1 MGCHTH
7 PAMPRRRPQ
16 APNGRSGPQVAV
28 GYLRRST
35 DRQEQSIPDQR
46 KAIERYAAEHDLEL
60 ARYFVDDA
68 ISGTSAVRR
77 PAFQEMV
84 GLAQQERRPFSYVI
98 VYDVKRFGRLDN
110 DEAGYYRHILRT
122 HGVEVLYVGENF
134 SGDATDDLLRP
145 VKQWQA
151 REESKDLAKVTIR
164 GMLSRVESGYWNGG
178 SPPFGYDLRYESP
191 REDGGAFL
199 FVLRFQAD
207 GSKLVLDESGK
218 VVRTLARGERLQVSK
233 RDRSRLVLSS
243 HERVDLVRRIFTM
256 SAVDR
261 MGYRAI
267 ANVLNDEGVPSP
279 RNAEWAHIYSG
290 AWTASTIRSILTN
303 PMYVGDLVWNRRTD
317 ARFFKVSNGRATER
331 REAYGPRLVPNPEV
345 DWIHVE
351 ETHPGIV
358 SRRVFDAAKPTRR
371 RSGAPPEEGTTRAPG
386 AVNGRRARYLLSG
399 LVECARCGGRYEGVR
414 RTKGKRRK
422 DGSPVQT
429 FYYGCGNYVRKGRAA
444 CRFGPIAQ
452 ERLEQRVVAVVLE
465 HYAQYR
471 GEAGRKRIAEVVR
484 ECVGVDSADLM
495 ETRRSVEARLEQIQA
510 AASKLLDA
518 LSDGTRGFVEER
530 LQALDEERS
539 LLERKLRGLDD
550 LELSRTERLSLI
562 DDCQEFVHRLG
573 SDLTSPSP
581 EVRIRT
587 LRRCVGKV
595 CASKEDGEVEVQ
607 LIPLPVG
614 GPWSI
619 GSVSIRRE
627 L

>member
-1 MGCHTH
+1 MAEPPWVVPH
-7 PAMPRRRPQ
+7 PAMPRPH
-16 APNGRSGPQVAV
+16 PHGLNGRSGPQVAV

-60 ARYFVDDA
+60 ARFFVDDA

-84 GLAQQERRPFSYVI
+84 GLAQQDRRPFSYVI

-199 FVLRFQAD
+199 LVLRFQPD

-243 HERVDLVRRIFTM
+243 PERVELVRRIFTM
-256 SAVDR
+256 SAIDR

-267 ANVLNDEGVPSP
+267 SNVLNEEGVPSP
-279 RNAEWAHIYSG
+279 RNAEWSHIYSG

-317 ARFFKVSNGRATER
+317 ARFFKVSNGN
-331 REAYGPRLVPNPEV
+331 PRLHGVPIRPV
-345 DWIHVE
+345 LSTCSPRGPLHTGD
-351 ETHPGIV
+351 P
-358 SRRVFDAAKPTRR
+358 
-371 RSGAPPEEGTTRAPG
+371 TRAPG
-386 AVNGRRARYLLSG
+386 PTKRGPSREGPGPLLEVVAGVGFEMLQPRQRMGQRDDRFESCLRGNETSRLAQRACR
-399 LVECARCGGRYEGVR
+399 LVE
-414 RTKGKRRK
+414 
-422 DGSPVQT
+422 
-429 FYYGCGNYVRKGRAA
+429 
-444 CRFGPIAQ
+444 
-452 ERLEQRVVAVVLE
+452 
-465 HYAQYR
+465 
-471 GEAGRKRIAEVVR
+471 
-484 ECVGVDSADLM
+484 
-495 ETRRSVEARLEQIQA
+495 
-510 AASKLLDA
+510 
-518 LSDGTRGFVEER
+518 
-530 LQALDEERS
+530 
-539 LLERKLRGLDD
+539 
-550 LELSRTERLSLI
+550 
-562 DDCQEFVHRLG
+562 
-573 SDLTSPSP
+573 
-581 EVRIRT
+581 
-587 LRRCVGKV
+587 
-595 CASKEDGEVEVQ
+595 
-607 LIPLPVG
+607 
-614 GPWSI
+614 W
-619 GSVSIRRE
+619 
-627 L
+627 

>member
-1 MGCHTH
+1 
-7 PAMPRRRPQ
+7 
-16 APNGRSGPQVAV
+16 
-28 GYLRRST
+28 
-35 DRQEQSIPDQR
+35 
-46 KAIERYAAEHDLEL
+46 
-60 ARYFVDDA
+60 
-68 ISGTSAVRR
+68 
-77 PAFQEMV
+77 
-84 GLAQQERRPFSYVI
+84 
-98 VYDVKRFGRLDN
+98 
-110 DEAGYYRHILRT
+110 
-122 HGVEVLYVGENF
+122 
-134 SGDATDDLLRP
+134 
-145 VKQWQA
+145 
-151 REESKDLAKVTIR
+151 
-164 GMLSRVESGYWNGG
+164 MLSRVESGYWNGG

-207 GSKLVLDESGK
+207 GSKLVLDESGE

-243 HERVDLVRRIFTM
+243 PERVDLVRRIFTM

-267 ANVLNDEGVPSP
+267 ANVLNGEGVPSP
-279 RNAEWAHIYSG
+279 RNAKWAHIYSG

-331 REAYGPRLVPNPEV
+331 REAYGPRLVPNPEE

-351 ETHPGIV
+351 ETHPGII

-399 LVECARCGGRYEGVR
+399 LIECARCGGRYEGVR

-444 CRFGPIAQ
+444 CRFGPVAQ
-452 ERLEQRVVAVVLE
+452 GRLEQRVVAVVLE
-465 HYAQYR
+465 HYAQY
-471 GEAGRKRIAEVVR
+471 GGDAGRKRIAQVVR
-484 ECVGVDSADLM
+484 ECVGVDSASLM
-495 ETRRSVEARLEQIQA
+495 ETRRSVEARLEEIQA

-539 LLERKLRGLDD
+539 ALESRLRGLDD

-587 LRRCVGKV
+587 LRRCVLQV
-595 CASKEDGEVEVQ
+595 VVSREEQEATVQ

-614 GPWSI
+614 GPWS
-619 GSVSIRRE
+619 VAPVTRRTD

>member
-1 MGCHTH
+1 MAEPPWVVPH
-7 PAMPRRRPQ
+7 PAMPRPH
-16 APNGRSGPQVAV
+16 PHGLNGRSGPQVAV

-60 ARYFVDDA
+60 ARFFVDDA

-84 GLAQQERRPFSYVI
+84 GLAQQDRRPFSYVI

-199 FVLRFQAD
+199 LVLRFQPD

-243 HERVDLVRRIFTM
+243 PERVELVRRIFTM
-256 SAVDR
+256 SAIDR

-267 ANVLNDEGVPSP
+267 SNVLNEEGVPSP
-279 RNAEWAHIYSG
+279 RNAEWSHIYSG

-317 ARFFKVSNGRATER
+317 ARFFKVSNGN
-331 REAYGPRLVPNPEV
+331 PRLHGVPIRPV
-345 DWIHVE
+345 LSTCSQRGPLHTGD
-351 ETHPGIV
+351 
-358 SRRVFDAAKPTRR
+358 PTRVPGPTKR
-371 RSGAPPEEGTTRAPG
+371 GPSREGPGPLLEVVAGAGFEPAT
-386 AVNGRRARYLLSG
+386 SG
-399 LVECARCGGRYEGVR
+399 L
-414 RTKGKRRK
+414 
-422 DGSPVQT
+422 
-429 FYYGCGNYVRKGRAA
+429 
-444 CRFGPIAQ
+444 
-452 ERLEQRVVAVVLE
+452 
-465 HYAQYR
+465 
-471 GEAGRKRIAEVVR
+471 
-484 ECVGVDSADLM
+484 
-495 ETRRSVEARLEQIQA
+495 
-510 AASKLLDA
+510 
-518 LSDGTRGFVEER
+518 
-530 LQALDEERS
+530 
-539 LLERKLRGLDD
+539 
-550 LELSRTERLSLI
+550 
-562 DDCQEFVHRLG
+562 
-573 SDLTSPSP
+573 
-581 EVRIRT
+581 
-587 LRRCVGKV
+587 
-595 CASKEDGEVEVQ
+595 
-607 LIPLPVG
+607 
-614 GPWSI
+614 
-619 GSVSIRRE
+619 
-627 L
+627 

>member
-1 MGCHTH
+1 
-7 PAMPRRRPQ
+7 
-16 APNGRSGPQVAV
+16 VAV

-60 ARYFVDDA
+60 ARFFVDDA

-243 HERVDLVRRIFTM
+243 PERVDLVRRIFTM

-303 PMYVGDLVWNRRTD
+303 PMYVGDLVGTAGARARSRWRRSHGCAEAPRSSRSAGNRR
-317 ARFFKVSNGRATER
+317 GR
-331 REAYGPRLVPNPEV
+331 
-345 DWIHVE
+345 
-351 ETHPGIV
+351 
-358 SRRVFDAAKPTRR
+358 
-371 RSGAPPEEGTTRAPG
+371 
-386 AVNGRRARYLLSG
+386 
-399 LVECARCGGRYEGVR
+399 
-414 RTKGKRRK
+414 
-422 DGSPVQT
+422 
-429 FYYGCGNYVRKGRAA
+429 
-444 CRFGPIAQ
+444 
-452 ERLEQRVVAVVLE
+452 
-465 HYAQYR
+465 
-471 GEAGRKRIAEVVR
+471 
-484 ECVGVDSADLM
+484 
-495 ETRRSVEARLEQIQA
+495 
-510 AASKLLDA
+510 
-518 LSDGTRGFVEER
+518 
-530 LQALDEERS
+530 
-539 LLERKLRGLDD
+539 
-550 LELSRTERLSLI
+550 
-562 DDCQEFVHRLG
+562 
-573 SDLTSPSP
+573 
-581 EVRIRT
+581 
-587 LRRCVGKV
+587 
-595 CASKEDGEVEVQ
+595 
-607 LIPLPVG
+607 
-614 GPWSI
+614 
-619 GSVSIRRE
+619 
-627 L
+627 